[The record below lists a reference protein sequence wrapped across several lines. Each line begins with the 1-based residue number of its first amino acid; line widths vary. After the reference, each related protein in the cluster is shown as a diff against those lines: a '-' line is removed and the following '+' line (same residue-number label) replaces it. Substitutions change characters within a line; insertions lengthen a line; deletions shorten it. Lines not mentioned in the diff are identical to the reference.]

1 MPCAPRNGTF
11 SSPAGDLFHTE
22 LTTCHCTTDCCG
34 LLGTGPKQFGGEIPH
49 TQRGKNEIGPWQR
62 HRYVCVLLRV
72 ALSYKIMRVLSEI
85 MYELNQLHTPWPVMV
100 YSWILVCTDIHEDT
114 TCSHIRMN
122 WHCRTTE
129 KMGSPCYLRNACSH
143 LLPVKLCLGD
153 KAW

>member
-1 MPCAPRNGTF
+1 MVL
-11 SSPAGDLFHTE
+11 SPLQQETCFIQNLQHAIAS
-22 LTTCHCTTDCCG
+22 LTVVG
-34 LLGTGPKQFGGEIPH
+34 SWALGQNSLVEKSHIHKG
-49 TQRGKNEIGPWQR
+49 GKNEIGPWQR

-100 YSWILVCTDIHEDT
+100 YLWILVCTDIHEDT

-129 KMGSPCYLRNACSH
+129 KMGSPCYLRNVCSH